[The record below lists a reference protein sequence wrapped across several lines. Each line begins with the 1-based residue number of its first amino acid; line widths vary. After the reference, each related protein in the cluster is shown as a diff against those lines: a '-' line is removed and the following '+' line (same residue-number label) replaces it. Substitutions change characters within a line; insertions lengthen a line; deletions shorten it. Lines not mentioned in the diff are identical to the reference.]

1 MSVETL
7 IKGGTIMSTEKI
19 QNFQVGDTANEFRT
33 GMAVVNEVIDEFE
46 DSIIVE
52 TPITPPE
59 PIEGTVSGCDKLNLR
74 AEPNGEIVC
83 TMAEGSKV
91 LIDPDQSDDTWL
103 FVYTESGA
111 EGYCM
116 KKYVTM

>member
-1 MSVETL
+1 
-7 IKGGTIMSTEKI
+7 MSTEKI
-19 QNFQVGDTANEFRT
+19 QNFQEVEDVIDELENE
-33 GMAVVNEVIDEFE
+33 NEVIDEFE

-52 TPITPPE
+52 TPIAPPE
-59 PIEGTVSGCDKLNLR
+59 PIDGIVSGCDKLNLR

-83 TMAEGSKV
+83 TMAKGSKV

>member
-1 MSVETL
+1 
-7 IKGGTIMSTEKI
+7 MSTEKI
-19 QNFQVGDTANEFRT
+19 QNLQEVHAIDECITPVAI
-33 GMAVVNEVIDEFE
+33 VSEVIDEFE
-46 DSIIVE
+46 DSIVVE

-83 TMAEGSKV
+83 TMAKGSKV